1 MLGGIAFMKH
11 PETFLRTVHEKMMIL
26 RQMELKILDTYAQ
39 GRVPGHIHS
48 AIGEE
53 ATFVGV
59 LSTKKDGDYWK
70 PIHRMTSLAY
80 MMGMDEDM
88 FWGELMG
95 KKTGNSG
102 GRGGMLHIG
111 DFDTGYLGMSAT
123 LGNDAGV
130 CVGAA
135 MTIDYENRNN
145 VVYMFM
151 GDGTSSRGPVYEAL
165 TMAKVWNLPV
175 LFICENNAFA
185 LSTPTASA
193 IPFENALAGRA
204 SGWEMP
210 TKVVDGTDVLAV
222 YEATK
227 ELTDQMRQNGG
238 PAILECKN
246 YRWRGHF
253 EGDQC
258 KYRDADVTKEWM
270 ENHDPLKMFEE
281 ELLQDKVLAEEEIEE
296 FKKRFDMQMDEAILR
311 AEEAPGMTPEEI
323 YDGLYA

>member
-1 MLGGIAFMKH
+1 MSYSK
-11 PETFLRTVHEKMMIL
+11 EFLCSIHEKMLTL
-26 RQMELKILDTYAQ
+26 RQMELKILDRYAQ

-48 AIGEE
+48 AIGQEG
-53 ATFVGV
+53 TFAGV

-70 PIHRMTSLAY
+70 PIHRMHSLSY
-80 MMGMDEDM
+80 MMGMDEDA
-88 FWGELMG
+88 FWGELFG

-111 DFDTGYLGMSAT
+111 DFNTGFLGMSAT

-135 MTIDYENRNN
+135 MTIDYDNRDN
-145 VVYMFM
+145 VVYMIM

-165 TMAKVWNLPV
+165 TMAKLWNLPV

-185 LSTPTASA
+185 LSTPAEDG
-193 IPFENALAGRA
+193 IPVKDALAGRG
-204 SGWEMP
+204 SGWELP

-222 YEATK
+222 YEAAK
-227 ELTDQMRQNGG
+227 ELTDQMRAGGG

-258 KYRDADVTKEWM
+258 NYRDPEMTKDKM
-270 ENHDPLKMFEE
+270 ENQDCLKMFEE
-281 ELLQDKVLAEEEIEE
+281 KLINKGIITEQEIEA
-296 FKKRFDMQMDEAILR
+296 FKERFDKQMDAAIER
-311 AEEAPGMTPEEI
+311 AEAAPSIKPEEI
-323 YDGLYA
+323 YDNLYA